1 MKDKRKVVLIGAGMV
16 GMSMAYSLVNRGG
29 INELVLIDI
38 NKEKTIG
45 EAMDLA
51 HGVPFAPGK
60 IEIRAGEYDDCQDAD
75 IVVITA
81 GVPQKQG
88 GETRL
93 ELAKT
98 NTKIMKDITES
109 VVKSGFDGIFI
120 VASNPVD
127 LMSHVVQKVSGFP
140 KSKVIG
146 SGTLLDTAR
155 LRYIIGQKLNI
166 SSKNIHAYV
175 MGEHGD
181 SSFVPWSQAFAGC
194 KGLMEMY
201 KEHGKKVEE
210 LEAVHQEVIN
220 AAYEI
225 IEKKKAT
232 YYGIGIALSRLISA
246 ILDDENTIL
255 TVSTL
260 QEGEY
265 GQNGMYIGV
274 PAIIN
279 NSGVKEI
286 LKLNLNK
293 AEQAQ
298 FDKSAK
304 LLKQIMED
312 EIDKILAE

>member
-1 MKDKRKVVLIGAGMV
+1 MGDKRKIVLVGTGMV

-45 EAMDLA
+45 EAMDLS
-51 HGVPFAPGK
+51 HGVPFSPGK
-60 IEIRAGEYDDCQDAD
+60 IEICAGDYEDCMDAD

-98 NTKIMKDITES
+98 NTKIMKEITEN
-109 VVKSGFDGIFI
+109 VVKSGFDGVFI
-120 VASNPVD
+120 IASNPVD

-140 KSKVIG
+140 KEKVIG

-155 LRYIIGQKLNI
+155 LRYIISQKLDI
-166 SSKNIHAYV
+166 TSKNVHAYV

-181 SSFVPWSQAFAGC
+181 SSFVPWSQCYVGC
-194 KGLMEMY
+194 KGLIEMY
-201 KEHGKKVEE
+201 KEHGKKTSE
-210 LEAVHQEVIN
+210 LEAVHQEVVN

-225 IEKKKAT
+225 IERKKST
-232 YYGIGIALSRLISA
+232 YYGIGISLSRLISA
-246 ILDDENTIL
+246 ILDNENTIL

-260 QEGEY
+260 QNGEY
-265 GQNGMYIGV
+265 GQSGMYIGV

-279 NSGVKEI
+279 RGGVREI

-293 AEQAQ
+293 AEQAK
-298 FDKSAK
+298 FDKSASM
-304 LLKQIMED
+304 LKEMMET
-312 EIDKILAE
+312 EIDPILAE